1 MINVSIPTSLII
13 VISCVVLFIIIG
25 IIAYIIY
32 KDKKNDDEEINDLIH
47 DIVNAKPR
55 KEKEVKKQ
63 ESPIK
68 VTQVS
73 PKSSLNLEEMLG
85 QMQSDLDKRHNVIDE
100 YEKSQDENAI
110 ISIKELERQA
120 DNSNNIEAYEK
131 EQEEESIISVNDLK
145 LNGLE
150 KLEKEEDEMKKPLNK
165 AISRI
170 ENHENNKKFKSTD
183 FISPIFGKMDQKPE
197 YPKVK
202 AYNKEAD
209 LSINEYFGEDVEK
222 DFNKSIDTKPL
233 NNEMEKNIEFLNA
246 LKEFRN
252 NL

>member
-1 MINVSIPTSLII
+1 MINVSIPTSVIII
-13 VISCVVLFIIIG
+13 VSCIILFIIIG
-25 IIAYIIY
+25 IIVYIIY
-32 KDKKNDDEEINDLIH
+32 KDKKNDDAEINDLIH

-55 KEKEVKKQ
+55 EETKEIKKE

-73 PKSSLNLEEMLG
+73 PKSQLNLEEMLG
-85 QMQSDLDKRHNVIDE
+85 QMQSDLDKKHNIIDE
-100 YEKSQDENAI
+100 YEKAQDENAI
-110 ISIKELERQA
+110 ISIKELEQRA
-120 DNSNNIEAYEK
+120 DNNIEEYEK
-131 EQEEESIISVNDLK
+131 EQEEESVISVKDLNLK
-145 LNGLE
+145 GLE
-150 KLEKEEDEMKKPLNK
+150 KLEQEEEEMKRPLRK
-165 AISRI
+165 AISSI
-170 ENHENNKKFKSTD
+170 NHDERKKFKSTD
-183 FISPIFGKMDQKPE
+183 FISPIFGKMEQKPE

-222 DFNKSIDTKPL
+222 DFNETINTKPL